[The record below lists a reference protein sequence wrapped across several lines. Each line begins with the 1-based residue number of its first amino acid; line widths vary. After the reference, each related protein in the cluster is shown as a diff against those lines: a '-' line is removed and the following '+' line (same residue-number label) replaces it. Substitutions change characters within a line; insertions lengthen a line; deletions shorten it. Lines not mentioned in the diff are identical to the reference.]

1 MENGDKQQ
9 VISFSKGMSN
19 VPNDVLCGDDTC
31 SEVVGLTSENGEMR
45 PIQKPM
51 VADEQPP
58 AQSSRLIYVHHT
70 QTGKVRIFM
79 LPTVIPGQQGSGY
92 YVRFY
97 YYINPSDTRT
107 LNMATSQ
114 DVSFDSIAIT
124 SVGNTLIIKSNV
136 GIQYFL
142 FTGTEYHS
150 LGNKIPEP
158 QPKFWLS
165 GGFDI
170 QNEDMIPDGTLY
182 KPSGSISYHIVL
194 DKEEA
199 WNNVVIGAFT
209 KQLNDIRAQ
218 KGFYFPFFALTALEL
233 YDGSYY
239 LATTPVVLYPN
250 FHTRYWG
257 AINDSPLRL
266 ITRMKGQHL
275 YFTQLTDYGNWSDIV
290 RNVTIFVSDG
300 ISVCDTTSDAQTI
313 YFGENIPADDAV
325 MSTGFFGESGTKYE
339 FNLNEDS
346 AGRLYSLYQ
355 VLLRKEDSH
364 VIGELAET
372 SIFYRLC
379 DIGLNAIENG
389 TSTESYI
396 KQHVLENLT
405 TQTRLDVDGG
415 EYFDHT
421 VKFGESVYSLNG
433 RLHMANIRR
442 SFFDGFKQFISK
454 DNATTHKVEV
464 AIKTP
469 QGIKIVTQ
477 EDAFGSVGHYF
488 YYPDPRAEYVR
499 IDGDGN
505 NPIVKK
511 LEEHKGL
518 NGVYCIVSPLDT
530 LTSDTDVTFPTE
542 TFVGSYELLPN
553 KVLVS
558 EVDNPFVIRAA
569 GYNTVGNGEVMAIVS
584 NTTALSEGQ
593 HGQHPLYAFSTDGIW
608 GLKTNEKGTYSA
620 VDPVSR
626 DICNNAKSVTQTDS
640 AVFFTSEKGLMMIVG
655 AQARCVSEQMNGRTE
670 DWGFTL
676 GSYDSELQALVP
688 VHFKEFLRGC
698 NIAYD
703 YRDSLL
709 WILNENY
716 EWHYVYN
723 IKSGTF
729 ALMDDDVTFARVVS
743 DYPDNLLQD
752 TEGQVYTLLNRPDQN
767 EDVQMYEAYITTRP
781 MKFGNALTLKSMREI
796 KHLKDLREG
805 EMHVTL
811 WASNDGKQWVRLN
824 SLRGKAWRY
833 FRLRYAFTGMAAT
846 DRFIGTV
853 FVTQERRQWRLR

>member
-45 PIQKPM
+45 PIQKPT
-51 VADEQPP
+51 ATAEQPP
-58 AQSSRLIYVHHT
+58 MQGDELLYVHQT
-70 QTGKVRIFM
+70 QTGKVYIYM
-79 LPTVIPGQQGSGY
+79 YYQSPGNVPYLKCHYNGDSHPIG
-92 YVRFY
+92 
-97 YYINPSDTRT
+97 D
-107 LNMATSQ
+107 ATSS
-114 DVSFDSIAIT
+114 DVNIT
-124 SVGNTLIIKSNV
+124 SIGNTLIASSAEK
-136 GIQYFL
+136 GIQYL
-142 FTGTEYHS
+142 LWDGTTYKS
-150 LGNKIPEP
+150 LGSKIPEP
-158 QPKFWLS
+158 DVKFWI
-165 GGFDI
+165 GGNQDVYG
-170 QNEDMIPDGTLY
+170 DTPLTG
-182 KPSGSISYHIVL
+182 L
-194 DKEEA
+194 DTNALTITDREA
-199 WNNVVIGAFT
+199 WNNLVIGDYSRLVNELHKDKAFF
-209 KQLNDIRAQ
+209 A
-218 KGFYFPFFALTALEL
+218 PFFALAALEL

-239 LATTPVVLYPN
+239 MATSPVLLYPN
-250 FHTRYWG
+250 FQSRYCGWLKIVATLEG
-257 AINDSPLRL
+257 NKWYLESVLSGSYLRF
-266 ITRMKGQHL
+266 KH
-275 YFTQLTDYGNWSDIV
+275 FSDYSDWSDIV
-290 RNVTIFVSDG
+290 KNVTIFVTEEARLFNTD
-300 ISVCDTTSDAQTI
+300 SDAI
-313 YFGENIPADDAV
+313 FSYFGTRNDNTIHTTTRWKDEVGQLDQWNQTYSQSSNVNI
-325 MSTGFFGESGTKYE
+325 YE
-339 FNLNEDS
+339 LLET
-346 AGRLYSLYQ
+346 RL
-355 VLLRKEDSH
+355 DGD
-364 VIGELAET
+364 VIKDLAEKQ
-372 SIFYRLC
+372 IFYRLC
-379 DIGLNAIENG
+379 DIGQTPT
-389 TSTESYI
+389 TSSANSYNYFDS
-396 KQHVLENLT
+396 HVLENLT

-421 VKFGESVYSLNG
+421 IKFGESVYSLNG

-454 DNATTHKVEV
+454 DNETTHKVDV

-833 FRLRYAFTGMAAT
+833 FRLRYAFIGMAAT